1 MHEPCDDGSTTINR
15 IVVYSKVRVDALA
28 VLTGKT
34 RDMILKLCATNQEGK
49 PGSLELDIVR
59 IAFANPDSTLTPTGR
74 ELKRRYLTA
83 LSP

>member
-1 MHEPCDDGSTTINR
+1 VHEPCDDGSTTINR